1 MIDHSGMDLA
11 SGSPHFTEADALA
24 YGAFV
29 HLYSL
34 GEAAQFGELARAFR
48 AEYAIAVV
56 ASDEV
61 AECKWFHFSAE
72 FTM

>member
-1 MIDHSGMDLA
+1 MDRA
-11 SGSPHFTEADALA
+11 SSSPYLPEADALA

-48 AEYAIAVV
+48 AEYSIAVL

-61 AECKWFHFSAE
+61 AE
-72 FTM
+72 